1 MAIVREKQVTRTD
14 GLIVTEISM
23 HRPKKKGIKAGDRKG
38 FNSRSGM
45 ASMLDPELAEI
56 EKPTVDKVVPLIT
69 KLRIIGDI
77 SESDHPK
84 DVLTAQGHAL
94 YEFLMA
100 AARIQGI
107 VKDEYRVL
115 LRDAKKFLGIK
126 HNDRLRALGQQLQDT
141 TVEYDFTI
149 DGERWEGLKMPL
161 LLVDYVTTL
170 QDGKTYLVY
179 SIQPHVKRVITEAR
193 QWAKL
198 DINAYPK
205 FQCKYTARLYPRFQ
219 LISQYHEAQRNNWIV
234 SPIELAKMAGFVF
247 TGDFHYGNFEKGLL
261 KPVLKD
267 IETHAT
273 MLNVEIVKVH
283 RKPGRGNP
291 VDKIEFNCEP
301 RSYLRPI
308 GDSKMRMLSP
318 LEFDSMTR
326 ELYKDE
332 TVVHDFMPPHD
343 LLLKAAYRLDRNPF
357 ELLKLWKDDIAKA
370 FAYPSME
377 LHLFLRGQAVCDL
390 LETKGS
396 AAAFEFWAG
405 HIDEVPDRLWAI
417 TEKEFDLNIGRET
430 WVETD
435 PVTGYTGTVGRI
447 RPACHSTPVEL
458 SEADRI
464 AAELLAITDDELDH
478 DHRIEQVKQYC
489 SAVHPAFKTRLYQ
502 MEEDDFDE
510 VEIAMK
516 LASIARPTPIE
527 RRDFIVSICRLISQ
541 PRSDKTNES
550 LRKIAATFRMKHQR
564 SH

>member
-23 HRPKKKGIKAGDRKG
+23 HRPKGRGLKAGDRKG

-45 ASMLDPELAEI
+45 QSMLDPELAEI
-56 EKPTVDKVVPLIT
+56 EKPTVDKVAPLIT

-77 SESDHPK
+77 SESDQPK

-107 VKDEYRVL
+107 EKAEYRVL
-115 LRDAKKFLGIK
+115 LTDAKKFLGIK
-126 HNDRLRALGQQLQDT
+126 HNDRLRALAQQLQDT

-170 QDGKTYLVY
+170 PDGKVYLVY
-179 SIQPHVKRVITEAR
+179 SIQPRVKRVITEAR

-219 LISQYHEAQRNNWIV
+219 LISQYHEAQRKNWIV
-234 SPIELAKMAGFVF
+234 SPIELARMAGFVF
-247 TGDFHYGNFEKGLL
+247 SGEFHYGNFEKGLL

-267 IETHAT
+267 IEKHAT

-291 VDKIEFNCEP
+291 VDKIELNCEP

-308 GDSKMRMLSP
+308 GDEKMQVMSP
-318 LEFDSMTR
+318 LEFDELTR

-332 TVVHDFMPPHD
+332 TVVHEFMPPHD
-343 LLLKAAYRLDRNPF
+343 LILKAAYRLGHNPF
-357 ELLKLWKDDIAKA
+357 ELLTWWKDDITKA
-370 FAYPSME
+370 FAYPTME
-377 LHLFLRGQAVCDL
+377 IRFDLRGQVICDL

-396 AAAFEFWAG
+396 AAAFEVWAG
-405 HIDEVPDRLWAI
+405 QLDEVPNRIWAM
-417 TEKEFDLNIGRET
+417 TEKEFDANIGRES
-430 WVETD
+430 WIETD
-435 PVTGYTGTVGRI
+435 PVTGYTVTVGRI
-447 RPACHSTPVEL
+447 RPAAHSVPVEL
-458 SEADRI
+458 SEADKI
-464 AAELLAITDDELDH
+464 AAELLEIPGDELDLEQ
-478 DHRIEQVKQYC
+478 RIEQVKQYC
-489 SAVHPAFKTRLYQ
+489 SAVHPALKTRLYQ
-502 MEEDDFDE
+502 MEEDAFDE
-510 VEIAMK
+510 IEIAMK
-516 LASIARPTPIE
+516 LASLDRPTPAE
-527 RRDFIVSICRLISQ
+527 RRDFIVSICRQVSQ
-541 PRSDKTNES
+541 PRSEKTNES
-550 LRKIAATFRMKHQR
+550 LLKIGRAFRMKHQR

>member
-23 HRPKKKGIKAGDRKG
+23 HRSKKRGLKAGDRKG

-56 EKPTVDKVVPLIT
+56 EKPTVDKVAPLIT

-77 SESDHPK
+77 SESDQPK

-107 VKDEYRVL
+107 ERDEYRVPL
-115 LRDAKKFLGIK
+115 TNAKKFLGIK
-126 HNDRLRALGQQLQDT
+126 HSDRLRALAQQLQDT
-141 TVEYDFTI
+141 TVEYDFTV
-149 DGERWEGLKMPL
+149 DGERWEGLRMPF

-170 QDGKTYLVY
+170 KDGKTYLVY
-179 SIQPHVKRVITEAR
+179 SIQPRVKRVITEAR

-205 FQCKYTARLYPRFQ
+205 FHCKYTARLYPRFQ
-219 LISQYHEAQRNNWIV
+219 LISQYHEAKRNNWIV
-234 SPIELAKMAGFVF
+234 SPIELARMAGFVF

-261 KPVLKD
+261 RPVLRD

-273 MLNVEIVKVH
+273 MLNVEIVNVH

-301 RSYLRPI
+301 RSYLRPF
-308 GDSKMRMLSP
+308 GDGKIRTLSP
-318 LEFDSMTR
+318 LEFDEMTR
-326 ELYKDE
+326 KLYKDE
-332 TVVHDFMPPHD
+332 SVVQEFMPPHD
-343 LLLKAAYRLDRNPF
+343 LILKVSHRLDRNPF
-357 ELLKLWKDDIAKA
+357 ELLTSWKDDIAKA
-370 FAYPSME
+370 FAYPTME
-377 LHLFLRGQAVCDL
+377 LHTFLRGQAVCDL

-405 HIDEVPDRLWAI
+405 HLDEVPDRLWAI
-417 TEKEFDLNIGRET
+417 TEQEFDANIGRET
-430 WVETD
+430 WVEID
-435 PVTGYTGTVGRI
+435 PVTGYSGTVGRI
-447 RPACHSTPVEL
+447 PARNDPAPRALT
-458 SEADRI
+458 EADKI
-464 AAELLAITDDELDH
+464 AAELLAMPDDELDLE
-478 DHRIEQVKQYC
+478 HRINHLKQYC

-502 MEEDDFDE
+502 MEEDAFDE

-516 LASIARPTPIE
+516 LASIDRPTPIE
-527 RRDFIVSICRLISQ
+527 RRDFIVSICRQVSQ
-541 PRSDKTNES
+541 PRSGKTNES